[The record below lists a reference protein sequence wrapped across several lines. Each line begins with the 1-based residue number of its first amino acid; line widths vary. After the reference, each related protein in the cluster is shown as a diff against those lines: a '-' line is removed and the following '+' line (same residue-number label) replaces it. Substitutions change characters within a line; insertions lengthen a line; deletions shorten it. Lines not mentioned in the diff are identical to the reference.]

1 MPKDSN
7 EIDLE
12 TWAEPDLSS
21 APLVSLVVP
30 CFNEAEVLPIF
41 LARMRPILRDLSG
54 LRHEIVFVNDGS
66 TDGTLPFLIAE
77 TVLDPAIRVV
87 DLSRN
92 FGKEAALSAGLAEA
106 RGDAVIPFD
115 ADLQDPPDLI
125 PRLVERWRE
134 GFEVVIAR
142 RVDRSCD
149 GFLKRETA
157 NAFYRLHGRMTDID
171 LPENAGD
178 FRLMDRRVV
187 DALNAMPESCRFMK
201 GLFAWAGFRTASVDY
216 VRQPRAAGRSKFSG
230 WKLWNFALEGITSF
244 STLPLRI
251 WTYAGF
257 LVAAGA
263 LVYALAVAV
272 RTLAFGVDV
281 PGYASLAVLILLFG
295 GLQMIGMGM
304 IGEYVGRIYMES
316 KRRPLYFVRARFGG
330 EPAGERS

>member
-7 EIDLE
+7 EILTAFPAHED
-12 TWAEPDLSS
+12 APPS
-21 APLVSLVVP
+21 PLVSLVVP
-30 CFNEAEVLPIF
+30 CFNEEEVLPIF
-41 LARMRPILRDLSG
+41 LARMRPILQALSG

-77 TVLDPAIRVV
+77 TVLDPTVRVV

-125 PRLVERWRE
+125 PRLVERWHE

-257 LVAAGA
+257 LVAAAA

-272 RTLAFGVDV
+272 RTLVFGVDV

-330 EPAGERS
+330 ERS

>member
-330 EPAGERS
+330 EPTGERS